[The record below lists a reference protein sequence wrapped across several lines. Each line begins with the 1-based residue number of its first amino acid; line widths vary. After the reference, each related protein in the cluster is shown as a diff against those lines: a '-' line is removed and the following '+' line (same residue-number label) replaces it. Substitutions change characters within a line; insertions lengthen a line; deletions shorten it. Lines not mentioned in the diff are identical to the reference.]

1 MLKNNFIGLG
11 SGLLIFFVILLI
23 PVPENTKPEAMHV
36 LAVALLMATWWIT
49 EAIPIPATALLPI
62 FLFPT
67 LGVMNGSE
75 VTQPYAHHLIYLF
88 LGGFLIAVTIE
99 KWNLHRRIAL
109 YTIRFIG
116 ITPNRII
123 LGFMIASAG
132 LSMWISNTAATMMML
147 TVGLAVLK
155 QVVDEINT
163 DPNLHINTTPEHFHF
178 GIALMLG
185 IAYAASIGGVATLI
199 GTPPNAIL
207 AGIIE
212 TQFGQNISFLNWMMF
227 ALPLSIIMLILT
239 WYYLTHIAYPSE
251 IDHLPGGKETIQR
264 EIIELGPMSTEEK
277 SVLFIFCTVAI
288 LWMIRG
294 LVDTEQ
300 FKMVKDSTIA
310 MGGALLLFI
319 IPSNLKKHEFL
330 LDWQT
335 AIKIPWDIL
344 ILFGGG
350 FALAKGFNDSGLTQA
365 IAVQLDI
372 LQGSNLFLIIAIVT
386 SLVIILTEITSNTAT
401 ASMILPIIA
410 ALAVAM
416 HIHPY
421 SLMIAVALAASFAFM
436 LPVATPPNAI
446 VFSSRY
452 VTIRQMAKTGIWVN
466 LVGAVL
472 ITLFIMFYLPIVW
485 DIDITTLPTEMA
497 TLETLINSDI
507 THKVKN

>member
-1 MLKNNFIGLG
+1 MLENKFTGLG
-11 SGLLIFFVILLI
+11 TGLALFIVILLL
-23 PVPENTKPEAMHV
+23 PVPDNVRPEAMHV

-62 FLFPT
+62 LLFPS
-67 LGVMNGSE
+67 LGVMNGTE

-99 KWNLHRRIAL
+99 KWHLHRRIAL
-109 YTIRFIG
+109 YTIEFVG

-147 TVGLAVLK
+147 TIGIAVLK
-155 QVVDEINT
+155 QVIDEIHA
-163 DPNLHINTTPEHFHF
+163 DPDIHIDTHPERFHF

-185 IAYAASIGGVATLI
+185 IAYAASIGGIATLI

-212 TQFGQNISFLNWMMF
+212 TQLGQSISFLDWMMF
-227 ALPLSIIMLILT
+227 ALPLSIIMLIIT
-239 WYYLTHIAYPSE
+239 WFYLTHIAYPSE
-251 IDHLPGGKETIQR
+251 IDHLPGGKETIHR
-264 EIIELGPMSTEEK
+264 ELAELGPMSTQEK
-277 SVLFIFCTVAI
+277 TVLFIFCSVAI
-288 LWMIRG
+288 LWMVRG
-294 LVDTEQ
+294 LLDADQ
-300 FKMVKDSTIA
+300 FKMIKDSTIA

-319 IPSNLKKHEFL
+319 IPSNIKKHEFL

-335 AIKIPWDIL
+335 AVKIPWDIL

-365 IAVQLDI
+365 IADQLSI

-386 SLVIILTEITSNTAT
+386 TTVIFLTEITSNTAT

-452 VTIRQMAKTGIWVN
+452 VTIRQMAKTGIWIN
-466 LVGAVL
+466 LFGAVL
-472 ITLFIMFYLPIVW
+472 ITLFIMHYLSIIW
-485 DIDITTLPTEMA
+485 GIDINTLPVDMA
-497 TLETLINSDI
+497 IIDTS
-507 THKVKN
+507 VK

>member
-1 MLKNNFIGLG
+1 MLNNKFTGLG
-11 SGLLIFFVILLI
+11 TGILLFIIVLLI
-23 PVPENTKPEAMHV
+23 PTPDNVRPEAMHV

-62 FLFPT
+62 FLFPA

-99 KWNLHRRIAL
+99 KWHLHRRIAL
-109 YTIRFIG
+109 YTIQLVG
-116 ITPNRII
+116 VTPDRII

-147 TVGLAVLK
+147 TIGIAVLK
-155 QVVDEINT
+155 QVIDEIHSDPDIQINT
-163 DPNLHINTTPEHFHF
+163 DPEHFHF

-212 TQFGQNISFLNWMMF
+212 SQFGQSISFLNWMMF
-227 ALPLSIIMLILT
+227 ALPLSIIMLIIT

-251 IDHLPGGKETIQR
+251 IDHLPGGEETIRR
-264 EIIELGPMSTEEK
+264 ELKELGPMSAQEK
-277 SVLFIFCTVAI
+277 TVLFVFCSVAV
-288 LWMIRG
+288 LWMVRG
-294 LVDTEQ
+294 LLDADQ
-300 FKMVKDSTIA
+300 FKTVKDSTIA

-319 IPSNLKKHEFL
+319 TPSNFKKHEFL

-365 IAVQLDI
+365 IADQLSI
-372 LQGSNLFLIIAIVT
+372 LQGSNLFLIIAIIT
-386 SLVIILTEITSNTAT
+386 TIVIILTEITSNTAT

-410 ALAVAM
+410 ALAIAM

-452 VTIRQMAKTGIWVN
+452 VTIRQMAKTGIWIN
-466 LVGAVL
+466 IVGAIL
-472 ITLFIMFYLPIVW
+472 ITLFIMFYLPLVW
-485 DIDITTLPTEMA
+485 DIDLKTLPEDMA
-497 TLETLINSDI
+497 IIDTLNSEI
-507 THKVKN
+507 

>member
-1 MLKNNFIGLG
+1 MSEKNYIGLG
-11 SGLLIFFVILLI
+11 SGLILFLIILLL
-23 PVPENTKPEAMHV
+23 PVPENVRPEAMHV
-36 LAVALLMATWWIT
+36 LAVASLMATWWIT

-62 FLFPT
+62 FLFPA

-109 YTIRFIG
+109 YTIRLVG

-123 LGFMIASAG
+123 LGFMLSSAS

-147 TVGLAVLK
+147 TIGLAVLK
-155 QVVDEINT
+155 QVVDEINA
-163 DPNLHINTTPEHFHF
+163 DPELHIDTTPKHFNF

-207 AGIIE
+207 AGVIE
-212 TQFGQNISFLNWMMF
+212 TQLGLSISFLDWMIF
-227 ALPLSIIMLILT
+227 ALPLSIIMLFLT
-239 WYYLTHIAYPSE
+239 WYYLTHIAFPSE
-251 IDHLPGGKETIQR
+251 IDQLPGGQETIQR
-264 EIIELGPMSTEEK
+264 EIIGLGPMSQQEK
-277 SVLFIFCTVAI
+277 SVLFVFITVAI
-288 LWMIRG
+288 LWLTRG
-294 LVDTEQ
+294 LIDLEQ

-310 MGGALLLFI
+310 IGGALLLFI
-319 IPSNLKKHEFL
+319 IPASLKKREFL

-335 AIKIPWDIL
+335 AVKIPWDIL

-365 IAVQLDI
+365 IADQLNI
-372 LQGSNLFLIIAIVT
+372 LQGSSLFLVVAIVT
-386 SLVIILTEITSNTAT
+386 TVVIILTEITSNTAT

-410 ALAVAM
+410 ALAIAI

-421 SLMIAVALAASFAFM
+421 CLMFAVALAASFAFM

-466 LVGAVL
+466 LFGAIL
-472 ITLFIMFYLPIVW
+472 ITLFIMFYLPVVW
-485 DIDITTLPTEMA
+485 GIDIKTPA
-497 TLETLINSDI
+497 TDIIILDTLINSNT
-507 THKVKN
+507 THKV

>member
-1 MLKNNFIGLG
+1 MLKCKATGLG
-11 SGLLIFFVILLI
+11 IGILLFVLVLLA
-23 PVPENTKPEAMHV
+23 PVPGSVRPEAMHV

-62 FLFPT
+62 LLFPI

-88 LGGFLIAVTIE
+88 LGGFLIGVTIE

-109 YTIRFIG
+109 HTIQLVG
-116 ITPNRII
+116 VTPNRII

-147 TVGLAVLK
+147 TIGIAVLK
-155 QVVDEINT
+155 QVIGGIHSDPNIKINT
-163 DPNLHINTTPEHFHF
+163 DPEHFHF

-185 IAYAASIGGVATLI
+185 IAYAASIGGIATLI

-212 TQFGQNISFLNWMMF
+212 TQLGQSISFLDWMKF
-227 ALPLSIIMLILT
+227 ALPLSVSMLIFT
-239 WYYLTHIAYPSE
+239 WYYLTHIAYPTE
-251 IDHLPGGKETIQR
+251 IDHLPGGKETIRR
-264 EIIELGPMSTEEK
+264 ELTELGPMSSQEK
-277 SVLFIFCTVAI
+277 TVLFIFCSVAV
-288 LWMIRG
+288 LWMVRG
-294 LVDTEQ
+294 LLDTDQ

-319 IPSNLKKHEFL
+319 TPSSFKKHEFL

-350 FALAKGFNDSGLTQA
+350 LALAKGFNDSGLTQI
-365 IAVQLDI
+365 IANQLSI
-372 LQGSNLFLIIAIVT
+372 LQGSNLFLIIAVITTV
-386 SLVIILTEITSNTAT
+386 VIILTEITSNTAT

-410 ALAVAM
+410 ALAISM
-416 HIHPY
+416 QIHPY

-452 VTIRQMAKTGIWVN
+452 VTIRQMARTGIWVN

-472 ITLFIMFYLPIVW
+472 ITLFVMLYLPVAW
-485 DIDITTLPTEMA
+485 DIDINNLPENMNIIDTL
-497 TLETLINSDI
+497 L
-507 THKVKN
+507 K